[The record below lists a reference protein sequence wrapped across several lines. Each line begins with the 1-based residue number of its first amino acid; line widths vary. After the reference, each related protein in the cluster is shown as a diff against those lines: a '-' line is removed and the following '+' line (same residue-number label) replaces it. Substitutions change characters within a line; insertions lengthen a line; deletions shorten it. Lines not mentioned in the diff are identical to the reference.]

1 MNPWVDR
8 FPFAARA
15 EFWLAAVLAVVTLVL
30 FWPAAHFDYINFD
43 DYLYVS
49 ENPMVTA
56 GLTWAGVQQAFT
68 TIHEQWWLPL
78 LWLSYMADIAVFGA
92 GPHGHHLVNILLH
105 AVNTV
110 LLFGVLFRMT
120 GSRWRSAFVATLFAW
135 HPTRVEAVAWIAARK
150 DVLSGLFFMLAL
162 LAYGRHAARPAARRI
177 GLVAGLMLAGLMTK
191 AILIILPPVLLLLD
205 FWPLRRAPK
214 PWGAGAWTAWKPLL
228 REKALLILLAAV
240 FMGINLTT
248 HTTGRGVGA
257 TVSLGARLGLIAPN
271 YLDYLGKI
279 VAPVRLSC
287 YYCENDVVSWPLT
300 AVALL
305 GLGAVTWLVLK
316 QADQRPYWLTG
327 WLWFLVALL
336 PVIRGVRLGMAQYA
350 DRWLYLPMIG
360 LAIALAWTLAEGG
373 ARPMLRRAILGA
385 CGIVLALCLI
395 RSHAQLPHWENSFTL
410 FRRAAYLAPA
420 SHFTRNSLGLALMD
434 RGQYAEALHH
444 FEVAIELWPVHA
456 DYLSNKGV
464 ALFKMGRTEESR
476 AFLQDV
482 VDRNGKV
489 DANILNNLG
498 RAQAELGRTEEAMAA
513 YECALG
519 LEPVHPEANYN
530 LAFELFKQ
538 GRAAEALPH
547 FQRAVQRRPGNVT
560 MWYNLGIAYAELGR
574 YAEAEPCMLRTLQI
588 EPDYPGA
595 RASLGRLQLLLSLQA
610 EPASPGG
617 SGTAS
622 AE

>member
-120 GSRWRSAFVATLFAW
+120 GSRWRSAFVAALFAW

-336 PVIRGVRLGMAQYA
+336 PIIRGVRMGLTQYA

-360 LAIALAWTLAEGG
+360 LAIALAWTLAEGEV
-373 ARPMLRRAILGA
+373 RPVLRRGTLGA

-410 FRRAAYLAPA
+410 FRRAVYFAPA
-420 SHFTRNSLGLALMD
+420 SHFTRNSWGLALMD
-434 RGQYAEALHH
+434 RGQYEEALRH
-444 FEVAIELWPVHA
+444 FEVAIELWPDQP

-464 ALFKMGRTEESR
+464 ALLKLGRTEEAR
-476 AFLQDV
+476 AFLQSV
-482 VDRNGKV
+482 VDQLGKV
-489 DANILNNLG
+489 NANILNNLG
-498 RAQAELGRTEEAMAA
+498 RALTDLGRSEEALAA
-513 YECALG
+513 CAEALR
-519 LEPVHPEANYN
+519 LDPAHPEANFN
-530 LAFELFKQ
+530 WANELFKQ

-547 FQRAVQRRPGNVT
+547 FQQAVRCRPGEAT

-574 YAEAEPCMLRTLQI
+574 FEEAGQCVGKTLQLNS
-588 EPDYPGA
+588 DYPDA
-595 RASLGRLQLLLSLQA
+595 RATLDRLRLLQGLKA
-610 EPASPGG
+610 KINFPADH
-617 SGTAS
+617 
-622 AE
+622 